1 MLPEVISTLSDYI
14 ATLGLDVFK
23 EKFQKPL
30 DEKKLKKE
38 IKTYIE
44 SQRKYNDI
52 CSLNEEIDF
61 QSLFEYVTNNL
72 FDTVM
77 ICSLMRGKAFYHGK
91 KKGKRS
97 RK

>member
-14 ATLGLDVFK
+14 ATLGLVVFK

-77 ICSLMRGKAFYHGK
+77 IRLFDPEHK
-91 KKGKRS
+91 KTRAS
-97 RK
+97 